1 MKEKY
6 KDYIKSPQH
15 WKNML
20 SKTLSYKSEDKVPI
34 KKIKIDRKLFSFDNP
49 VNMDDVH
56 YMLMN
61 FSKDIWTP
69 ITVNTDYYLLD
80 GQHRLALA
88 RLFGLNYIDV
98 VIEDEDPLNL
108 LEKKHK
114 EEELKIKNSNNQ
126 YRKSLRELRKL
137 EKTLGFKF

>member
-15 WKNML
+15 WKDVSDQYPHL
-20 SKTLSYKSEDKVPI
+20 QSKDRVPI
-34 KKIKIDRKLFSFDNP
+34 KKIKIDRKLFDFDNP

-61 FSKDIWTP
+61 FSKDVWMP

-126 YRKSLRELRKL
+126 YRKSLRDLRKL

>member
-6 KDYIKSPQH
+6 RDYIKSPQH
-15 WKNML
+15 WKDMFNKNL
-20 SKTLSYKSEDKVPI
+20 SCKSEDKVLI
-34 KKIKIDRKLFSFDNP
+34 KKIKIDRKLFAFDNS

-61 FSKDIWTP
+61 FSKDVWMP
-69 ITVNTDYYLLD
+69 ITVNKDYYLLD

-98 VIEDEDPLNL
+98 IIEDTGLLSL

-114 EEELKIKNSNNQ
+114 EEEFKIKNSNNQ
-126 YRKSLRELRKL
+126 YYKSLRELKKM
-137 EKTLGFKF
+137 EKVMGI